1 MIIAL
6 TGNNSVGKDTVASI
20 IQTMLNNNL
29 YFQQIIDHK
38 DYEKWQIR
46 KFADLPN
53 ELYTRITNVKFGALK
68 GRMKEQERSQFI
80 DFCQKNKEVF
90 GSYVWV
96 DSLLMDYHNEKK
108 WIISDLRFLEEW
120 SEMLKLD
127 AVKIRIVRE
136 GCNDGVQEISH
147 YKTDF
152 TIENNGDMI
161 DLKDKVR
168 DILNQLELL

>member
-6 TGNNSVGKDTVASI
+6 TGNNGVGKDTVASI
-20 IQTMLNNNL
+20 IQTMLNRRL
-29 YFQQIIDHK
+29 DGSVTEVSYKSERWKIK
-38 DYEKWQIR
+38 

-53 ELYTRITNVKFGALK
+53 ELYTKITNVKFGALE
-68 GRMKEQERSQFI
+68 GHMKEAERRQFI

-90 GSYVWV
+90 GSYIWV
-96 DSLLMDYHNEKK
+96 DSLLMDYRNEKK

-136 GCNDGVQEISH
+136 GYNDGMQEISH

-152 TIENNGDMI
+152 TVYNNGDMI

-168 DILNQLELL
+168 DVLNQLELL